1 MKVLGEVADS
11 VLLVSIVAYAW
22 CAVLPF
28 RVTGFKYIVLE
39 KIGMALAGSL
49 IYLQVLVLKIKILG
63 LALGCLWT
71 LAALLSYFGVVT
83 WRMRQWPYFSKVAQ
97 VFMAAW
103 DLAIAGALIVS

>member
-1 MKVLGEVADS
+1 MLGEFAES

-28 RVTGFKYIVLE
+28 RVTGFKHRVLE
-39 KIGMALAGSL
+39 KISMAVAGL
-49 IYLQVLVLKIKILG
+49 VLFLQVFYIKHPIIG
-63 LALGCLWT
+63 VALGCLWT

-83 WRMRQWPYFSKVAQ
+83 WRMKRWPYFSKVAQ

-103 DLAIAGALIVS
+103 DLAIAGALMVS